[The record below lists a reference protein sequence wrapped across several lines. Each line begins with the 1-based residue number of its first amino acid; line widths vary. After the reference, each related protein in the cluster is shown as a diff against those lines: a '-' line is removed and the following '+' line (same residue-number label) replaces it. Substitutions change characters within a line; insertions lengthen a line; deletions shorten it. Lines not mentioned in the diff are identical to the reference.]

1 MPSRLWLCNLVTFF
15 AFPLVVL
22 LHLYLDV
29 ISNTF
34 IFTVLNFSFFGCI
47 LSSVFPTDDRN
58 EKIDSGFSIIFLL

>member
-29 ISNTF
+29 I
-34 IFTVLNFSFFGCI
+34 II
-47 LSSVFPTDDRN
+47 
-58 EKIDSGFSIIFLL
+58 KIIIIRSLLLQDATELLALGSRPFYVACKNVKSH